1 MRRNREKGQALY
13 LTAASLVVLMG
24 LLGLGIDMGMLRHE
38 KRLQQ
43 TAADAGALAAANNL
57 QFNSGA
63 GVTQG
68 ALAAA
73 NSNGYGD
80 TGTYCSTGCPSSG
93 AVGFVTVTVN
103 NPPLSGPHQ
112 TGTANASDYVEVLV
126 SVVQPT
132 YFMRVFGV
140 NSETITA
147 RAVATNLSGPPGN
160 TGPTCWLNLGSPQN
174 QIELGNTVSGNPTV
188 NAQECTVET
197 NGNLCTNGGVT
208 VNAGAI
214 GVSGAWGGINGG
226 GGNCTGGSV
235 SPQPVTGVAAVGDP
249 LAGQITDPCPGGT
262 GGACTNSLGKLSIN
276 SSGNCS
282 LNGAA
287 CPSSVAS
294 CNSTTQQCT
303 VNPGTYDSICINV
316 NSGTTVN
323 FSSGLYVMT
332 GPSGNVCNTGTD
344 FFVNAQATIC
354 NSTSPCSGM
363 PGSSNDGV
371 TFYMTGTGSVNI
383 AGGATSQLTA
393 PNSGTYEGILFYQD
407 PTDTATASVTGNS
420 GSFFQGG
427 LYFPTARLIFAG
439 TSGST
444 FNAGAAYTILIANY
458 TTVQGNA
465 TIDINSDLSGLSG
478 GGGPFAGLLTS
489 ARLVE

>member
-1 MRRNREKGQALY
+1 MRRRNRQAGQALY
-13 LTAASLVVLMG
+13 VAAASLVVLLG
-24 LLGLGIDMGMLRHE
+24 FVGLGVDMGMLRYE
-38 KRLQQ
+38 KRIQQ
-43 TAADAGALAAANNL
+43 TAADAAALAGANNLQYNAGAGVTTAALAAAQTNG
-57 QFNSGA
+57 FGA
-63 GVTQG
+63 
-68 ALAAA
+68 
-73 NSNGYGD
+73 
-80 TGTYCSTGCPSSG
+80 TGTYCSNSCPNAG
-93 AVGFVTVTVN
+93 DVGYVTVTVN

-112 TGTANASDYVEVLV
+112 VGTTNANDYVEAIV

-132 YFMRVFGV
+132 YFMKIFGV
-140 NSETITA
+140 NSEVVAA
-147 RAVATNLSGPPGN
+147 RAVATNLAGPPGS
-160 TGPTCWLNLGSPQN
+160 TGPTCWLNLGAPQS

-188 NAQECTVET
+188 EAQDCTVET

-208 VNAGAI
+208 LNAGAI

-249 LAGQITDPCPGGT
+249 LAGSVTDPCPGGT

-276 SSGNCS
+276 SSGNCT

-287 CPSSVAS
+287 CPSTVAS
-294 CNSTTQQCT
+294 CSGGQCT
-303 VNPGTYDSICINV
+303 VNPGTYDSMCINV

-323 FSSGLYVMT
+323 FASGLYVMT

-363 PGSSNDGV
+363 PGSANDGV

-407 PTDTATASVTGNS
+407 PTDTATASISGNS
-420 GSFFQGG
+420 SSFFQGA
-427 LYFPTARLIFAG
+427 LYFPTAQLVFAG
-439 TSGST
+439 TGNTT
-444 FNAGAAYTILIANY
+444 FNQGAAYTVLIANY
-458 TTVQGNA
+458 TTVEGNA
-465 TIDINSDLSGLSG
+465 TIYMNADLSGLSG
-478 GGGPFAGLLTS
+478 GGGPLAGLMTS